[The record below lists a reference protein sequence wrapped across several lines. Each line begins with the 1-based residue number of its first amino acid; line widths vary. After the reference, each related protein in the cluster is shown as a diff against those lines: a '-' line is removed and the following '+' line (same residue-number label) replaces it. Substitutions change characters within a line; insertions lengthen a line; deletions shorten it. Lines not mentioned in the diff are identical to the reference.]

1 MLFPFRSKL
10 NIFSHILMLEEHV
23 SITEVAG
30 NELRVEDE
38 VTNVNLG
45 LTGLLD
51 GVDLV
56 EASS

>member
-1 MLFPFRSKL
+1 
-10 NIFSHILMLEEHV
+10 MLEEHV